1 MTIDEKLQDI
11 LKAKDLLKV
20 ENEVNSFL
28 DELLRLEE
36 NELETVLVTI
46 FPVLY
51 AEAPRRNLLDLQALF
66 PDAEPIVD
74 WQVDCFNK
82 GSLEEKTKII
92 VNLIFEKFSR
102 KMTEI

>member
-51 AEAPRRNLLDLQALF
+51 AEAPRRNL
-66 PDAEPIVD
+66 
-74 WQVDCFNK
+74 K
-82 GSLEEKTKII
+82 YSY
-92 VNLIFEKFSR
+92 
-102 KMTEI
+102 